1 MPTSNMSIPFLHL
14 LFASSRFLS
23 CPLNFHSFPF
33 VSLRLT
39 HPGPQTNRCFLLKPL
54 MEKLSSLK
62 SIGQGGTTQ
71 QSKKVTTGNKGQ
83 QIKFGL
89 LGNYSELSEIEM
101 ESIELKCKAFK
112 SKIQCEFEFSLK
124 LNESKKR
131 GQEEVAKYHSQKG
144 K

>member
-1 MPTSNMSIPFLHL
+1 
-14 LFASSRFLS
+14 
-23 CPLNFHSFPF
+23 
-33 VSLRLT
+33 
-39 HPGPQTNRCFLLKPL
+39 

-144 K
+144 KWKEMKRRWKRNTKE